1 MQRFVKSFTW
11 DSKTLRYIPESSIS
25 MFVLH
30 VNEFNSI
37 LIQAIRHYLRD
48 NREIMYSEMDFAII
62 VIILNWITFLFIQT
76 TSSHPNIEQDGM
88 HSVGPISKYMYYI
101 YIYMF
106 VFAKVIKLFIYMDK
120 KWENECN
127 FI

>member
-1 MQRFVKSFTW
+1 
-11 DSKTLRYIPESSIS
+11 
-25 MFVLH
+25 
-30 VNEFNSI
+30 
-37 LIQAIRHYLRD
+37 
-48 NREIMYSEMDFAII
+48 MYFEMDFAII

-76 TSSHPNIEQDGM
+76 TSAHPNIEQAGM

-101 YIYMF
+101 YMF
-106 VFAKVIKLFIYMDK
+106 VFAKVIKLFIYTDK

>member
-62 VIILNWITFLFIQT
+62 VIILN
-76 TSSHPNIEQDGM
+76 
-88 HSVGPISKYMYYI
+88 
-101 YIYMF
+101 
-106 VFAKVIKLFIYMDK
+106 
-120 KWENECN
+120 
-127 FI
+127 